1 MTVKELAT
9 QIEAQL
15 CPGARE
21 PSPEVNEL
29 HVACTISS
37 LIANAA
43 RGTLLVTSLC
53 NRQLIRVAEL
63 MDAPGLC
70 LADAARPD
78 EDLLSQARRSG
89 IPIMISPWS
98 LEETRRRLEACL
110 AGRRA
115 GRA

>member
-1 MTVKELAT
+1 MTAKELAT
-9 QIEAQL
+9 QIDAQL

-21 PSPEVNEL
+21 PLSEVEDI
-29 HVACTISS
+29 HVASTISS

-43 RGTLLVTSLC
+43 RNTLLVTSLC

-70 LADAARPD
+70 LAGAARPD
-78 EDLLSQARRSG
+78 EELLAMARRSG
-89 IPIMISPWS
+89 IPIMVSPWS
-98 LEETRRRLEACL
+98 LEETRHRLEACL